1 MIINMDSQTKD
12 VQEKKW
18 GLYPAFLV
26 PEQVE
31 QFDEIGLWN
40 RINKLGGAIFYAFH
54 DDGKPWSEPLS
65 AAQLIDAQYALE
77 YLVYETRRFGVEFS
91 RDPSADRHMERSLSY
106 DAWFRFWNNHFE
118 SMDPDVY
125 NAFVSDRNAG
135 RDVSKY
141 MPADTWKDHF
151 VKPEG
156 YAMVKKIGN

>member
-1 MIINMDSQTKD
+1 MDSQMKNVD
-12 VQEKKW
+12 EKKW

-54 DDGKPWSEPLS
+54 DAGKPWSEPLS
-65 AAQLIDAQYALE
+65 AATLMDAQYALE
-77 YLVYETRRFGVEFS
+77 YLVYETRRFGVEFD
-91 RDPSADRHMERSLSY
+91 RAPSVNEHVQRSSSY
-106 DAWFRFWNNHFE
+106 NAWFIFWNNYFE
-118 SMDPDVY
+118 KMDPQLY
-125 NAFVSDRNAG
+125 SEFVNDRNAG
-135 RDVSKY
+135 RDISKY

-156 YAMVKKIGN
+156 FSKVKKIGS